1 MGSYGRLKEIV
12 TYQPEVIRVDNVYS
26 YSNKK
31 DQDLIFNLRV
41 LVKSLLEELEVIR
54 AKYNAEITLD
64 AGLLELM
71 KAHAIE
77 GFNVE

>member
-1 MGSYGRLKEIV
+1 MGSYSRLKEIV

-54 AKYNAEITLD
+54 TKYNAEITLD

-71 KAHAIE
+71 KTHAIE
-77 GFNVE
+77 GINVE